1 LLYRFAVEQFRQQ
14 IFENVVLGLD
24 QSLFTVL
31 VLLSVNIDLWSR
43 LDFLF
48 FRDFPESSTEIRL
61 IVIGVLPK
69 STIKSMPLLFNL
81 SFLPI
86 LSDDVL
92 NRVGRQGLQLCFK
105 RIVSVSFEVLSDK
118 SRLVVAIHE

>member
-1 LLYRFAVEQFRQQ
+1 M
-14 IFENVVLGLD
+14 VLGLD

-31 VLLSVNIDLWSR
+31 VLLSVDINLWSR

-48 FRDFPESSTEIRL
+48 FRDFSESSTEIRL

>member
-1 LLYRFAVEQFRQQ
+1 M
-14 IFENVVLGLD
+14 VLGLH
-24 QSLFTVL
+24 QSLFSVM
-31 VLLSVNIDLWSR
+31 VLLSVYVNLWSR

-48 FRDFPESSTEIRL
+48 FRDFSESSTEIRL

-69 STIKSMPLLFNL
+69 PTIKGMPLLFNL

-92 NRVGRQGLQLCFK
+92 NRVRRQGLQLCFK
-105 RIVSVSFEVLSDK
+105 RIVGVSFEVLSDK
-118 SRLVVAIHE
+118 SWLVVAIHE